1 MRIKRANDG
10 DFSLSGAYSIPQLP
24 LEWPDIHSGSRPDD
38 YPTTD
43 CSQADRRP
51 LPTLLE
57 VINESH
63 MHRVEPGSESHFKV
77 VIVCEQFA
85 GQRLLARHR
94 QVNAILADELAGAV
108 HALALHTYTENE
120 WQEKGN
126 APRTPSC
133 VGKPSL
139 S

>member
-1 MRIKRANDG
+1 MTIQQLIEAKLTAA
-10 DFSLSGAYSIPQLP
+10 LSPSV
-24 LEWPDIHSGSRPDD
+24 
-38 YPTTD
+38 
-43 CSQADRRP
+43 
-51 LPTLLE
+51 LE

-77 VIVCEQFA
+77 VIVSEQFA

-94 QVNAILADELAGAV
+94 QVNAVLADELAGAV
-108 HALALHTYTENE
+108 HALALHTYTETE
-120 WQEKGN
+120 WQEKGH

-133 VGKPSL
+133 VGKPSF

>member
-1 MRIKRANDG
+1 MTIQQLIEAKLTAA
-10 DFSLSGAYSIPQLP
+10 LS
-24 LEWPDIHSGSRPDD
+24 
-38 YPTTD
+38 PTV
-43 CSQADRRP
+43 
-51 LPTLLE
+51 LE

-77 VIVCEQFA
+77 VIVSEQFA

-94 QVNAILADELAGAV
+94 QVNSVLADELAGAV
-108 HALALHTYTENE
+108 HALALHTYTYTETE
-120 WQEKGN
+120 WQEKGH

>member
-1 MRIKRANDG
+1 MTIQQLIEAKLTAA
-10 DFSLSGAYSIPQLP
+10 LSPSV
-24 LEWPDIHSGSRPDD
+24 
-38 YPTTD
+38 
-43 CSQADRRP
+43 
-51 LPTLLE
+51 LE

-63 MHRVEPGSESHFKV
+63 MHRVEPGAESHFKV
-77 VIVCEQFA
+77 VIVSEQFA

-94 QVNAILADELAGAV
+94 KVNAVLADELAGAV
-108 HALALHTYTENE
+108 HALALHTYTETE
-120 WQEKGN
+120 WQEKGH

>member
-1 MRIKRANDG
+1 MTIQQLIEAKLTDA
-10 DFSLSGAYSIPQLP
+10 LS
-24 LEWPDIHSGSRPDD
+24 
-38 YPTTD
+38 PTV
-43 CSQADRRP
+43 
-51 LPTLLE
+51 LE

-77 VIVCEQFA
+77 VIVSEQFT

-94 QVNAILADELAGAV
+94 QVNAVLADELAGAV
-108 HALALHTYTENE
+108 HALALHTYTKTE
-120 WQEKGN
+120 WQEKGH

-133 VGKPSL
+133 VGKPSR

>member
-1 MRIKRANDG
+1 MTIQQLIEAKLTAA
-10 DFSLSGAYSIPQLP
+10 LS
-24 LEWPDIHSGSRPDD
+24 
-38 YPTTD
+38 PTV
-43 CSQADRRP
+43 
-51 LPTLLE
+51 LE

-77 VIVCEQFA
+77 VIVSEQFT

-94 QVNAILADELAGAV
+94 QVNAVLADELAGAV
-108 HALALHTYTENE
+108 HALALHTYTETE
-120 WQEKGN
+120 WREKGH

-133 VGKPSL
+133 VGKPSF

>member
-1 MRIKRANDG
+1 MTIQQLIEAKLTAA
-10 DFSLSGAYSIPQLP
+10 LS
-24 LEWPDIHSGSRPDD
+24 
-38 YPTTD
+38 PTV
-43 CSQADRRP
+43 
-51 LPTLLE
+51 LE

-77 VIVCEQFA
+77 VIVSEQFA
-85 GQRLLARHR
+85 GQRLLARNENV
-94 QVNAILADELAGAV
+94 QAWLKDEVNAVLADELAGAI
-108 HALALHTYTENE
+108 HALALHTYTTSE
-120 WQEKGN
+120 WQEKGH